1 MGFMLHTSGF
11 LIGKVCR
18 FSLDLVRE
26 AARNNGAHAQKRSSS
41 QKRPSP
47 AKKPEGVFTLE
58 EVRSIPTVLRR
69 AGVDQEEWYRT
80 HVLEPEVQRLE
91 DKRASDDEYFGAVFA
106 EHDDDF

>member
-1 MGFMLHTSGF
+1 MGIMLHTSGF

-18 FSLDLVRE
+18 FSLDLIRE
-26 AARNNGAHAQKRSSS
+26 AVRNNGAHTQRKSSS

-47 AKKPEGVFTLE
+47 ARKPERAFTLE
-58 EVRSIPTVLRR
+58 EIRNIPTVLRR

-80 HVLEPEVQRLE
+80 HVLEPEAQRLE

-106 EHDDDF
+106 EPDDF